1 MATIYRVKYCPPNP
15 GWNSKKIKQNRW
27 FDSLPA
33 LQEYVEEHPS
43 VANDLWVSY
52 NGKKY
57 VKFNLS
63 EVK

>member
-15 GWNSKKIKQNRW
+15 GWNSKKLKQNRW
-27 FDSLPA
+27 FDSLTA
-33 LQEYVEEHPS
+33 LREYVEEHPS

-57 VKFNLS
+57 VKLNLS
-63 EVK
+63 EIQ